1 MMALKSNSSY
11 SRLTPPTKLGYK
23 VALPLSL
30 LLVILLSITVT
41 SGWMTSPPT
50 TARLI
55 PSQLSSSARSSKLI
69 LNSSPPPPRHDVG
82 SSAQMELS
90 PAEQIKMEAY
100 STHQQSA
107 PKLDWAT
114 DVRTLV
120 QYNHGFAVLSTH
132 SKSDPEYPSG
142 SVVGFAPDHDGR
154 PLFIFSGMSTH
165 TQDILVNPHC
175 SLTVA
180 AKDFKGAADG
190 RVNLMGRVEL
200 IRDKDEKEAAKEI
213 YLKKHP
219 GAFWVNFGDFNWFRM
234 TVDKV
239 RFVGGFARAGTCT
252 AEEYVQ
258 AKPDPIAEFGP
269 NIAQHMNEDHMP
281 ATIAMVHASVPGM
294 EEDPENKITEAVIT
308 SVDSLG
314 MYIKVTR
321 EKPVKYLPQQFKLR
335 LPFPKP
341 AADRKDVKMLI
352 MELSSPQQKQT
363 TSSTTETA

>member
-1 MMALKSNSSY
+1 MVSFVSIVVESI
-11 SRLTPPTKLGYK
+11 
-23 VALPLSL
+23 
-30 LLVILLSITVT
+30 LLVAVVAVGISCSTTV
-41 SGWMTSPPT
+41 SGWIAPSPSLVSRYT
-50 TARLI
+50 KHIST
-55 PSQLSSSARSSKLI
+55 SSSFSSSLVL
-69 LNSSPPPPRHDVG
+69 LNSSPPAPRHDVG

-90 PAEQIKMEAY
+90 PAEQKKMEAY
-100 STHQQSA
+100 STHQQNA

-120 QYNHGFAVLSTH
+120 QYNHGFAVISTH

-165 TQDILVNPHC
+165 TQDLLANPYA

-200 IRDKDEKEAAKEI
+200 IRDAEEKAAAKEI
-213 YLKKHP
+213 YLQKHP

-252 AEEYVQ
+252 AAEYTA
-258 AKPDPIAEFGP
+258 AKPDPVAEFGP
-269 NIAQHMNEDHMP
+269 QIAQHMNDDHMSS
-281 ATIAMVHASVPGM
+281 TIAMVHASVPGM
-294 EEDPENKITEAVIT
+294 EDDPENKITEAIIT

-335 LPFPKP
+335 LPFSRP
-341 AADRKDVKMLI
+341 AADRKDVKALI
-352 MELSSPQQKQT
+352 IELSSSQPT
-363 TSSTTETA
+363 PSAASVTSETA

>member
-1 MMALKSNSSY
+1 MFFVFGCSSLGVVLPIFLAWTTLVPVQGFRSPLKHRQYFKAPVTALCNSPSN
-11 SRLTPPTKLGYK
+11 
-23 VALPLSL
+23 A
-30 LLVILLSITVT
+30 
-41 SGWMTSPPT
+41 
-50 TARLI
+50 
-55 PSQLSSSARSSKLI
+55 
-69 LNSSPPPPRHDVG
+69 PRHDVG

-90 PAEQIKMEAY
+90 PEEQSKMEAY
-100 STHQQSA
+100 SLHQQTA

-120 QYNHGFAVLSTH
+120 QYNHGFAVMSTF
-132 SKSDPEYPSG
+132 SKSDPDYPGG
-142 SVVGFAPDHDGR
+142 SVVGFAPDFEGR

-165 TQDILVNPHC
+165 TQDILANPHC
-175 SLTVA
+175 SVTIA

-200 IRDKDEKEAAKEI
+200 IKDKDEKEEAKAV

-219 GAFWVNFGDFNWFRM
+219 NAFWVNFGDFNWFRM

-252 AEEYVQ
+252 AEEYSQ
-258 AKPDPIAEFGP
+258 AKPDPISEFGP
-269 NIAQHMNEDHMP
+269 HIAQHMNEDHMS
-281 ATIAMVHASVPGM
+281 ATIAMIHAAVPGM
-294 EEDPENKITEAVIT
+294 EEDPSNAITEAFIT

-335 LPFPKP
+335 LPFPRP
-341 AADRKDVKMLI
+341 ATDRKDVKALI
-352 MELSSPQQKQT
+352 VELTQQASK
-363 TSSTTETA
+363 ST